1 MAQLSIIDM
10 LTLAKAGYKK
20 SDIDKILQEK
30 AEPEKPEEPQ
40 AATAPIEQAATISAD
55 PIKEP
60 EKAEEPEQPEAEV
73 DYKKLYEQAQADLK
87 AAQDANNRTDLSG
100 VVDEDPLKSLRETV
114 ATYI

>member
-1 MAQLSIIDM
+1 MI
-10 LTLAKAGYKK
+10 Y
-20 SDIDKILQEK
+20 
-30 AEPEKPEEPQ
+30 
-40 AATAPIEQAATISAD
+40 
-55 PIKEP
+55 
-60 EKAEEPEQPEAEV
+60 